1 MKEIRTIVGV
11 TLEQVNALFG
21 VVATMEEMLSPK
33 GKTTLPDNNHWYCL
47 EAYVLN
53 GDPCFVLLK
62 YGSICTKLLEI
73 KKAQLQRDGKWV
85 VQLVIEGAQRY
96 PDVSYGS
103 SPKEIGD
110 AGWNSSGRLAARGT
124 LLISPA
130 ISSRIDD
137 ALGLGCR
144 LEPLYVV
151 PQI

>member
-1 MKEIRTIVGV
+1 MKEVRTFVGIAR
-11 TLEQVNALFG
+11 EQVNALFG
-21 VVATMEEMLSPK
+21 VVAAMEEMLSPK

-47 EAYVLN
+47 QAHVLN

-96 PDVSYGS
+96 SDVSYGS

-110 AGWNSSGRLAARGT
+110 AWKFKEFPAPREVVSEPSFASLHWTFARK
-124 LLISPA
+124 
-130 ISSRIDD
+130 
-137 ALGLGCR
+137 
-144 LEPLYVV
+144 VFK
-151 PQI
+151 